1 MKHSIPSIAALA
13 LAAGI
18 TTAGQAQTPATAGA
32 NLVDADGRR
41 VGEARLRETPG
52 RHAHRGPTLTNATP
66 GIHGL
71 HIHDVGRCDAPT
83 FQSAGGHF
91 NPTKR
96 QHGFLNAGGPH
107 AGDLPN
113 IDVPTSKALV
123 VEYFVPNVTLEKG
136 NTSLL
141 DGNGSAIV
149 IHSGKDDYKTDPSGD
164 SGDRLACGQLLAEV
178 K

>member
-41 VGEARLRETPG
+41 VGEARLREATG
-52 RHAHRGPTLTNATP
+52 GVLLELTLTNATP

>member
-1 MKHSIPSIAALA
+1 MKYLIPSITALA

-18 TTAGQAQTPATAGA
+18 TTAGQAQTPAVAAA

-41 VGEARLRETPG
+41 VGEARLREATG
-52 RHAHRGPTLTNATP
+52 GVLLELTLTNATP

-83 FQSAGGHF
+83 FESAGGHF

-96 QHGFLNAGGPH
+96 QHGFLNTGGPH

-123 VEYFVPNVTLEKG
+123 VEYFVPNVTLGKG

-164 SGDRLACGQLLAEV
+164 SGARLACGQISQ